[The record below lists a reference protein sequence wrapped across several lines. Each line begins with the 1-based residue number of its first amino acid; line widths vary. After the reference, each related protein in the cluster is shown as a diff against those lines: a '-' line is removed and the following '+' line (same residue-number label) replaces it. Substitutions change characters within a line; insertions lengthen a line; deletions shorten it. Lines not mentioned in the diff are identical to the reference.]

1 MPKIVPKDV
10 EMTKPGSKMRYKLT
24 YPDGNEKWV
33 REKPGH
39 KSEKWKEREKK
50 MMLKKHPEIKDFF
63 KKLEAVVNKYAD
75 GEADKKDIEA
85 VTRDFET
92 TAGWNKARMVVRRL
106 KRSEKVKHNK
116 AEKGEQKD
124 YYAKVLEALDVAVQ
138 FVGRRSRDKRKKSS
152 LLERMQRI
160 ASRIVLLPSGS
171 FEGDSIGCASNR
183 EP

>member
-10 EMTKPGSKMRYKLT
+10 EMTKPGARYHYRVT
-24 YPDGNEKWV
+24 YPDGNQKWM

-50 MMLKKHPEIKDFF
+50 RMLKLHPEIKDFF
-63 KKLEAVVNKYAD
+63 KKLESVVNKYVD
-75 GEADKKDIEA
+75 GEATDKDIEK
-85 VTRDFET
+85 VTREFET

-106 KRSEKVKHNK
+106 KRSEKVKHDK

-124 YYAKVLEALDVAVQ
+124 YYAKVLEALQVAVD
-138 FVGRRSRDKRKKSS
+138 FVSRRSRDKRKKSS
-152 LLERMQRI
+152 LMDRMQRI
-160 ASRIVLLPSGS
+160 VSRIVFLPSGS